1 MAVRAAELGTAM
13 NTCIKTIAGSS
24 EKKAS
29 VKVGEL
35 TFGVGGKAIVS
46 VVVDRVES
54 FDAPAEQPKEDPKPV
69 AKGKGRRKAVAG
81 VEPK

>member
-1 MAVRAAELGTAM
+1 MAVRAAELGAAM
-13 NTCIKTIAGSS
+13 NTCMKTIAGSS
-24 EKKAS
+24 AKKAS

-54 FDAPAEQPKEDPKPV
+54 FDAPAEQPKPA
-69 AKGKGRRKAVAG
+69 AKGKGRRWAVAG
-81 VEPK
+81 VESK